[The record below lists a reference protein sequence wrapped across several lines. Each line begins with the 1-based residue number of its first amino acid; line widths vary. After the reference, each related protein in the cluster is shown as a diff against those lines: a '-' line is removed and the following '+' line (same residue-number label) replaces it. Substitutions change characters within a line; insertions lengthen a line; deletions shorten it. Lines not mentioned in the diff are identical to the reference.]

1 MKILGKVSWNVI
13 LLLILIVELGLFGF
27 AEPFFVQP
35 MNLLFNT
42 SDFIHIALVALPL
55 TLVLIGGGIDVSF
68 GSTIGLSSIVLGFA
82 FTLGLNIWLAAIVA
96 ILVGGVAGV
105 INGLIITFTKV
116 QPLVITLATLYLYSG
131 VAVVISG
138 SLGADGYEGISG
150 FPATFSDLANL
161 TFGGFPLP
169 LIIFALSAIVFAV
182 FLHNTRTGRYIYLT
196 GINPVSARYAAIP
209 AQRVVILTYT
219 FVGLTSGIAGVL
231 LTSYFASARADIAAT
246 ALLPTITVV
255 VLGGASIYGGTGSIL
270 GTVIAAFI
278 MGYLQQGLQILG
290 ISSLVSSTL
299 SGVLLIVVI
308 VGKNL
313 LSTLYEVVTRRSLLR
328 SRR

>member
-1 MKILGKVSWNVI
+1 MTIFGKVSWNVI
-13 LLLILIVELGLFGF
+13 LLLILVVELGLFGF
-27 AEPFFVQP
+27 AEPYFVQP
-35 MNLLFNT
+35 VNLLFNT

-82 FTLGLNIWLAAIVA
+82 FTLGLNIWLAAIIA
-96 ILVGGVAGV
+96 ILVGGIAGT

-150 FPATFSDLANL
+150 FPAAFSNLANL
-161 TFGGFPLP
+161 TYGGFPLP
-169 LIIFALSAIVFAV
+169 LVIFVFLALAFSV
-182 FLHNTRTGRYIYLT
+182 FLHQTRTGRYIYLT
-196 GINPVSARYAAIP
+196 GINPVSARFTAIP
-209 AQRVVILTYT
+209 AKQVVILTYA
-219 FVGLTSGIAGVL
+219 FVGFVSGVAGVL

-308 VGKNL
+308 LGKNL
-313 LSTLYEVVTRRSLLR
+313 FSTLYEVVTRRSLLR
-328 SRR
+328 SGR